1 MIRISA
7 DSTVDLSNELLE
19 KYGISIF
26 SLHINLGED
35 EYSDDGKSICPD
47 DLYAYAE
54 RTGELAK
61 TAAGGLVEYEEF
73 FEKMTQDGDTLIHFN
88 ISSSLS
94 SSHNNARMAAEDMDN
109 VYVIDSLNLST
120 GIGLLVIRAAELA
133 AEGKSAEEI
142 IADISER
149 IPCADVSFVIDTL
162 EYLHKGGRCSA
173 LAKFGAN
180 LLSLKPCIE
189 VREGA
194 MGAHKKY
201 KGKISG
207 IIPNYIRDRIV
218 DVDDIITDRIF
229 VTHTKMDDE
238 TVAKAVEQVK
248 EMGVFTEVLETTA
261 GCTISTHCGP
271 NTLGVL
277 FLRKSPIVK

>member
-35 EYSDDGKSICPD
+35 EYNDDGKSICPD

-94 SSHNNARMAAEDMDN
+94 SSHNNARMAAEDMEN

-142 IADISER
+142 ISDIKEK

-207 IIPNYIRDRIV
+207 IIPGYIRDRIV

-248 EMGVFTEVLETTA
+248 EMGIFGEVLETTA

>member
-19 KYGISIF
+19 KYGITIF
-26 SLHINLGED
+26 ALHINLGED
-35 EYSDDGKSICPD
+35 EYNDDGKSICPD

-73 FEKMTQDGDTLIHFN
+73 FEKLTQNGDTVIHFN
-88 ISSSLS
+88 ISSGLS
-94 SSHNNARMAAEDMDN
+94 SSHNNARMAAEDMEN

-133 AEGKSAEEI
+133 AQGKSAEEI
-142 IADISER
+142 VADITER
-149 IPCADVSFVIDTL
+149 IPCVDVSFVIDTL

-189 VREGA
+189 VREGT

-218 DVDDIITDRIF
+218 DHDDIITDRVF

-238 TVAKAVEQVK
+238 IVSKAVEQVK
-248 EMGVFTEVLETTA
+248 EMGIFGEVLETMA

-277 FLRKSPIVK
+277 FLR

>member
-1 MIRISA
+1 MIKISS

-19 KYGISIF
+19 KYGITIF
-26 SLHINLGED
+26 SLHINLGD
-35 EYSDDGKSICPD
+35 ETFDDDGKSIQPE
-47 DLYAYAE
+47 DLYNYAAK
-54 RTGELAK
+54 TGELAK
-61 TAAGGLVEYEEF
+61 TAAGGIGEYEEF
-73 FEKMTQDGDTLIHFN
+73 FKKVTENGDELIHFN
-88 ISSSLS
+88 ISSELS
-94 SSHNNARMAAEDMDN
+94 SSHNNARLAAEDMDG
-109 VYVIDSLNLST
+109 VYVVDSKNLST

-133 AEGKSAEEI
+133 AQGKTAEEI
-142 IADISER
+142 LSDINEK

-189 VREGA
+189 VKNGA
-194 MGAHKKY
+194 MGAAKKY
-201 KGKISG
+201 KGKMTG

-218 DVDDIITDRIF
+218 NDDDIITDRIF
-229 VTHTKMDDE
+229 VTHTRMDDE
-238 TVAKAVEQVK
+238 TVQKAVAQVK
-248 EMGVFTEVLETTA
+248 EYGIFGEVLETTA

-277 FLRKSPIVK
+277 FLRKTPIVR